1 MTTRT
6 RVAITVASAVALAV
20 TQYGSVASLGDPGLE
35 RDIWGW
41 SVLAAYG
48 LAVLGVFFVN
58 RWWALLPALAPMATG
73 LHLEYLTDYTY
84 PWESES
90 IRPSGRL
97 GFLVLPFFSI
107 AFFAAMLSIGLL
119 ARRVWDAVM
128 GSAVRGRWA
137 CGWRRRR
144 TRSGRS
150 AGRS

>member
-20 TQYGSVASLGDPGLE
+20 TQYGEGSVRSLGDPGLE
-35 RDIWGW
+35 RDIWGG

-48 LAVLGVFFVN
+48 LAVVGVFFVN
-58 RWWALLPALAPMATG
+58 RWWALLPALVPMATG
-73 LHLEYLTDYTY
+73 LYLEYLTDYTY

-128 GSAVRGRWA
+128 GSAVRGRLA

-144 TRSGRS
+144 TRPGR
-150 AGRS
+150 